1 MRASWIVGFMLTWRG
16 LAAAEPPR
24 PAPADLH
31 YRFDDDK
38 VVGTDQDPMIERL
51 LVRKRGGRGSLIEV
65 KTSLVPELLKSV
77 EDL

>member
-1 MRASWIVGFMLTWRG
+1 MRASWIVVSFLAWSG

-31 YRFDDDK
+31 YRFDDEK
-38 VVGTDQDPMIERL
+38 VVGTDQDPL
-51 LVRKRGGRGSLIEV
+51 LDWLQVRKGKHTGNLIEV

-77 EDL
+77 EDW